1 MPNIEVGANFYEI
14 LKDTAADLYVKSQ
27 KDIPPDVRAALKKAI
42 ENETNPN
49 AKQMMQIMQ
58 KAVDVSDEKD
68 MLVCQDTGIPVYYV
82 TIGTA
87 LNVDGAKIREAIT
100 LGVQKATKEHHL
112 RSSVV
117 SPIKRENRQNSTGK
131 NVPVIHWDFNADA
144 DYLDILMIPK
154 GSGSEQMTFL
164 KMLVPA
170 DGVKGIKKFVLDC
183 AVAAGGN
190 PCPPTIVGV
199 GIGGTAEVCVGLAKK
214 AAYRPVGSR
223 NADPEIAALEDELLN
238 AINSLDS
245 GPQGLGGVTTSF
257 DLHIEDA
264 WTHITQ
270 NPVAVTFQCW
280 RGERRRAKL
289 WADGR
294 VEIGY

>member
-1 MPNIEVGANFYEI
+1 MPNIEVGANFYKVLEE
-14 LKDTAADLYVKSQ
+14 TAGDLYVKAQ

-42 ENETNPN
+42 EQETNPN

-58 KAVDVSDEKD
+58 KAVDVADEKD

-100 LGVQKATKEHHL
+100 LGVQQATKENYL

-131 NVPVIHWDFNADA
+131 NVPVIHWDFNAEA
-144 DYLDILMIPK
+144 DYIDILMIPK

-170 DGVKGIKKFVLDC
+170 EGVKGIKKFVLDC
-183 AVAAGGN
+183 AVEAGGN
-190 PCPPTIVGV
+190 PCPPTIIGV

-223 NADPEIAALEDELLN
+223 NSDPEIAALEEELFKAVNL
-238 AINSLDS
+238 LDS
-245 GPQGLGGVTTSF
+245 GPQGLGGITTCF

>member
-1 MPNIEVGANFYEI
+1 
-14 LKDTAADLYVKSQ
+14 
-27 KDIPPDVRAALKKAI
+27 
-42 ENETNPN
+42 
-49 AKQMMQIMQ
+49 
-58 KAVDVSDEKD
+58 

-112 RSSVV
+112 RSSLV

-170 DGVKGIKKFVLDC
+170 DGVKGIKSSSW
-183 AVAAGGN
+183 
-190 PCPPTIVGV
+190 IV
-199 GIGGTAEVCVGLAKK
+199 
-214 AAYRPVGSR
+214 R
-223 NADPEIAALEDELLN
+223 
-238 AINSLDS
+238 
-245 GPQGLGGVTTSF
+245 
-257 DLHIEDA
+257 
-264 WTHITQ
+264 
-270 NPVAVTFQCW
+270 
-280 RGERRRAKL
+280 
-289 WADGR
+289 
-294 VEIGY
+294 

>member
-1 MPNIEVGANFYEI
+1 MPHIEV
-14 LKDTAADLYVKSQ
+14 AADFYKILEETARELYIKAQ
-27 KDIPPDVRAALKKAI
+27 KDIPPDVRAAIKRAS
-42 ENETNPN
+42 ETETNPT
-49 AKQMMQIMQ
+49 AKQILQTIQ
-58 KAVDVSDEKD
+58 HAIQLADERD

-100 LGVQKATKEHHL
+100 VGVERATREHPL

-117 SPIKRENRQNSTGK
+117 SPIRRENRQTSTGYR
-131 NVPVIHWDFNADA
+131 VPVIHWDFEADA
-144 DYLDILMIPK
+144 EYLEVLMIPK

-183 AVAAGGN
+183 AVQAGAN

-199 GIGGTAEVCVGLAKK
+199 GIGGTAEVCVALAKK

-223 NADPEIAALEDELLN
+223 NPDPEIAALEDELLQ
-238 AINSLDS
+238 AINSLGS
-245 GPQGLGGVTTSF
+245 GPQGLGGDTTAL

-280 RGERRRAKL
+280 RGERRRAKIY
-289 WADGR
+289 ADGR
-294 VEIGY
+294 VEVGY

>member
-1 MPNIEVGANFYEI
+1 MPHIEVGADFYKVLEE
-14 LKDTAADLYVKSQ
+14 TAKELYIKSQ
-27 KDIPPDVRAALKKAI
+27 KDIPPDVRAALKRAI
-42 ENETNPN
+42 EQETNPT

-58 KAVDVSDEKD
+58 RAVDVADEKD

-87 LNVDGAKIREAIT
+87 MNVDGAKIRDAIT
-100 LGVQKATKEHHL
+100 VGVRRATREHPL

-117 SPIKRENRQNSTGK
+117 SPIKRENNQDSTGYR
-131 NVPVIHWDFNADA
+131 VPVIHWDFEADS
-144 DYLDILMIPK
+144 DHLDILMIPK

-170 DGVKGIKKFVLDC
+170 DGVNGIKKFVLDC
-183 AVAAGGN
+183 VVQAGAN
-190 PCPPTIVGV
+190 PCPPTIIGV

-223 NADPEIAALEDELLN
+223 NPDPEIAALEDELLKAVN
-238 AINSLDS
+238 MLDS
-245 GPQGLGGVTTSF
+245 GPQGLGGVTTAF
-257 DLHIEDA
+257 DLHVEDA

-270 NPVAVTFQCW
+270 NPVAVTMQCW
-280 RGERRRAKL
+280 RGERRRAKI

>member
-1 MPNIEVGANFYEI
+1 MPNIEVGESFYKVLEE
-14 LKDTAADLYVKSQ
+14 TAKDLYIKAQ

-42 ENETNPN
+42 EQETNSN

-58 KAVDVSDEKD
+58 KAIDVADERD

-100 LGVQKATKEHHL
+100 TGVRRATKEHPL
-112 RSSVV
+112 RSSVC
-117 SPIKRENRQNSTGK
+117 SPIKRENNQDSTGK
-131 NVPVIHWDFNADA
+131 HVPVIHWDFKADA
-144 DYLDILMIPK
+144 DYLDVLMIPK

-170 DGVKGIKKFVLDC
+170 EGVKGIKKFVLDC
-183 AVAAGGN
+183 AVEAGGN
-190 PCPPTIVGV
+190 PCPPTIIGV

-223 NADPEIAALEDELLN
+223 NPDPEIAALEEELFK
-238 AINSLDS
+238 AVNSLDS
-245 GPQGLGGVTTSF
+245 GPQGLGGVTTCF